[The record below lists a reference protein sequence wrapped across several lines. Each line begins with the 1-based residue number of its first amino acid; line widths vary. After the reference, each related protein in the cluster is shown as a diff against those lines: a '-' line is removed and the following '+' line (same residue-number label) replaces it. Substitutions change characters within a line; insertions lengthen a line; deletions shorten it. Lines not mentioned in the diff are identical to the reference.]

1 MVARLLANVTV
12 YSWST
17 KWKPT
22 KCLETGWRVLAR
34 PVSLAF
40 LEGAKL
46 GLALK
51 NGNWVLTHLP
61 AEPRSAAP
69 GAALVPDR
77 RVTASWPL

>member
-51 NGNWVLTHLP
+51 NGNWVLTHLRGRT
-61 AEPRSAAP
+61 AQRRPRCRTTS
-69 GAALVPDR
+69 
-77 RVTASWPL
+77 